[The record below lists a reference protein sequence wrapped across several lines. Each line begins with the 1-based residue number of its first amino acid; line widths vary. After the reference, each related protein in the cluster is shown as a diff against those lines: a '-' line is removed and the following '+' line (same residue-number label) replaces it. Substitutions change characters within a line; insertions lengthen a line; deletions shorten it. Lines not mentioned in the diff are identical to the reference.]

1 MKITRNLSHSPT
13 WIAQLSATLEGWRRT
28 ESWSR
33 ETLCQEIVEAHVR
46 TGQEAVTGIV
56 FDSPTRDPF
65 LRQKNNADRI
75 YRWLDDVRKDSN
87 LLPANFIPSLLA
99 ALPEPHRIALLD
111 DLLAPFGLEV
121 ALREDVAPEGEITPQ
136 VVGQH
141 LRSLVE
147 HSAEATVAVSAM
159 QDGIDPGEP
168 EAAHKKLRLAGA
180 AFHRTL
186 GLVGRLLQ
194 RKGKKQ

>member
-13 WIAQLSATLEGWRRT
+13 WIAQLSTALEGWRRT

-33 ETLCQEIVEAHVR
+33 ETLCQEIVEAHAR
-46 TGQEAVTGIV
+46 TGQDAVTGIV

-99 ALPEPHRIALLD
+99 ALPEPRRIALLD
-111 DLLAPFGLEV
+111 DLLAPYGLEV
-121 ALREDVAPEGEITPQ
+121 SLREDEVPEGEITPQ

-141 LRSLVE
+141 LRILVE
-147 HSAEATVAVSAM
+147 HSAGATVAMSAM

-168 EAAHKKLRLAGA
+168 EVAHKKLKLAGA
-180 AFHRTL
+180 AFRRTL
-186 GLVGRLLQ
+186 GLVGRLLK
-194 RKGKKQ
+194 RKGKNQ

>member
-1 MKITRNLSHSPT
+1 MRNESQTL
-13 WIAQLSATLEGWRRT
+13 IAILRHHVDSWRK
-28 ESWSR
+28 ECSWSR
-33 ETLCQEIVEAHVR
+33 ETVTDQIVTAHY
-46 TGQEAVTGIV
+46 GIGAEKLTGIRFDPPTQDV
-56 FDSPTRDPF
+56 FD
-65 LRQKNNADRI
+65 RQKNNADRLF
-75 YRWLDDVRKDSN
+75 RWLDDCTKDKN

-99 ALPEPHRIALLD
+99 ALPEPRRIALLD

-186 GLVGRLLQ
+186 GLVGRLLK
-194 RKGKKQ
+194 RKGKNQ